1 MTVAGVCVA
10 GYILAGFVEN
20 VFVVLGCSMAA
31 MIAVLLVIKKLKRP
45 EAVSLQEGEEKKE

>member
-1 MTVAGVCVA
+1 
-10 GYILAGFVEN
+10 
-20 VFVVLGCSMAA
+20 MAA